1 MFCAVIPPLPFDT
14 LVIRDTGRIFT
25 TAEGL
30 NLHTLICLVLTKGQ
44 QDGARFLL
52 LVSQHSLARNETR
65 RALSVHSNL

>member
-30 NLHTLICLVLTKGQ
+30 NLHTLIVY
-44 QDGARFLL
+44 
-52 LVSQHSLARNETR
+52 
-65 RALSVHSNL
+65 